1 MARRLEL
8 PASLANL
15 PQRRISVPEAA
26 ALRGISARTFK
37 RHFSHLIQKTSPRR
51 ETVALG
57 DALAIGEQSE
67 TAA

>member
-26 ALRGISARTFK
+26 ALKGISARTFK

-57 DALAIGEQSE
+57 DVIGADQSKP
-67 TAA
+67 AA